1 MGKDKKKDKQ
11 KKSKKIKK
19 SKAHKLVENPEIQA

>member
-11 KKSKKIKK
+11 KTSKKIKK